1 MDSCCNCGRFL
12 PWDAQE
18 SGRSH
23 SSTKILLSL
32 RSLSTEVFSWKSDL
46 CTFANV
52 LWPSNIIWLYHLSS
66 SCHGGLHGSFNI
78 MIGWNASLLPHHR
91 CHLWKLARMHQRAK
105 PCLDSI
111 FWRSTLSVIGRQN
124 EPNLTVLLIC
134 TPVYTQEGVCN
145 FMWCT
150 WTQCYW
156 LCAGFCSSILKQV
169 VARSATSRTGHIH
182 TCSWLEWDVGLLWLE
197 GKHTVV

>member
-134 TPVYTQEGVCN
+134 TPVYTRGGLQFYVMYLNSMLLALCRVLQLHPQASCCQICYLKN
-145 FMWCT
+145 RAHTHLFLT
-150 WTQCYW
+150 WMRRWST
-156 LCAGFCSSILKQV
+156 LIG
-169 VARSATSRTGHIH
+169 R
-182 TCSWLEWDVGLLWLE
+182 
-197 GKHTVV
+197 